1 LGLVPGRRGA
11 AGAPPG
17 PCASATASGLTVGMN
32 AMKESLLAAIGI
44 WLAFV
49 LVFTSLVGA

>member
-1 LGLVPGRRGA
+1 VPVGYRQR
-11 AGAPPG
+11 
-17 PCASATASGLTVGMN
+17 SDDGMN